1 MRIDSRSVT
10 RMASPLGSG
19 RAADDVLAE
28 MEQLRAH
35 DVRWRDGR
43 AFSLAY
49 SAGPEVLALS
59 EEAYRRFSGE
69 NALNTAAFPS
79 LRRMHDDVV
88 SWVTSWLHGPDTVR
102 GFMTSG
108 GTESLVLVVRAA
120 LARARREG
128 RLPER
133 PNMVLPTSA
142 HAALEKGADYF
153 GVESRRVDVGEDWRA
168 DVEAMAR
175 AADASTVL
183 FVASAPQYPQGV
195 IDPVAAVASLAEEH
209 GVNMHVDACM
219 GGVVLPALERAGHPL
234 PPWDFRVGGVTS
246 VSVDLHK
253 YGYTAKGA
261 GVLLHRDK
269 ELRNDQV
276 FVTNNWLGGLYG
288 SSGILGTKSGGPIA
302 SAWAVMSH
310 LGDAGYERLAESA
323 RGAAVAIARHV
334 EACEDLRLRARPDS
348 TLLAVGDA
356 EDGPGIFGVADALA
370 ARGWWVD
377 RQGPPDSI
385 HLTVNAV
392 HAPLVDAFLADLDDA
407 RATSRGRTGTSGAY
421 GTLD

>member
-1 MRIDSRSVT
+1 
-10 RMASPLGSG
+10 MASPLGLG
-19 RAADDVLAE
+19 RPADEVLAA
-28 MEQLRAH
+28 MESLRTG
-35 DVRWRDGR
+35 DVKWRDGR

-79 LRRMHDDVV
+79 LRSMHDDVV
-88 SWVTSWLHGPDTVR
+88 SCVSGWLHGPASAR

-120 LARARREG
+120 VERARREG
-128 RLPER
+128 RLPAH

-153 GVESRRVDVGEDWRA
+153 GVESRRVDVRNDWRA
-168 DVEAMAR
+168 DVEAMAA
-175 AADASTVL
+175 AADDSTVL

-195 IDPVAAVASLAEEH
+195 IDPVAEVAALAV
-209 GVNMHVDACM
+209 GRDVNMHVDACM
-219 GGVVLPALERAGHPL
+219 GGVVLPALERAGVPL
-234 PPWDFRVGGVTS
+234 PPWDFRVPGVTS

-261 GVLLHRDK
+261 GVLVHRDK
-269 ELRNDQV
+269 LLRNDQV
-276 FVTNNWLGGLYG
+276 FVTDNWLGGVYG

-310 LGDAGYERLAESA
+310 LGDAGYERLATAA
-323 RGAAVAIARHV
+323 RSVTLAIAAHV
-334 EACEDLRLRARPDS
+334 EGCDDLRLRSRPDS
-348 TLLAVGDA
+348 TLLAFGDA
-356 EDGPGIFGVADALA
+356 DDGPGIFALA
-370 ARGWWVD
+370 DELRERGWWVD

-392 HAPLVDAFLADLDDA
+392 HEPLVDEFLADLDAA
-407 RATSRGRTGTSGAY
+407 RRAMRGRSGSSGAY
-421 GTLD
+421 GSVD

>member
-1 MRIDSRSVT
+1 
-10 RMASPLGSG
+10 MASPLGPG
-19 RAADDVLAE
+19 RSALDVLEDLEA
-28 MEQLRAH
+28 LRSA
-35 DVRWRDGR
+35 DVRWRDGK

-49 SAGPEVLALS
+49 SAGPDVLALS

-79 LRRMHDDVV
+79 LRTMHDDVV
-88 SWVTSWLHGPDTVR
+88 SWVATWLHGPPSVR
-102 GFMTSG
+102 GFLTSG

-120 LARARREG
+120 VVRARREG
-128 RLPER
+128 RLSDR

-153 GVESRRVDVGEDWRA
+153 GVESRRVAVGGDWRA
-168 DVEAMAR
+168 DAGAMAA
-175 AADASTVL
+175 AADESTVL

-195 IDPVAAVASLAEEH
+195 IDPVDEVAALAAER

-219 GGVVLPALERAGHPL
+219 GGVVLPALERAGVVL
-234 PPWDFRVGGVTS
+234 PRWDFRVPGVTS

-276 FVTNNWLGGLYG
+276 FVTDNWLGGLYG

-310 LGDAGYERLAESA
+310 LGDGGYERLA
-323 RGAAVAIARHV
+323 RGARAAALRIADHL
-334 EACEDLRLRARPDS
+334 EGCDDLRLRARPDS
-348 TLLAVGDA
+348 TLLAFGDA
-356 EDGPGIFGVADALA
+356 TDGPGVFAVADLMR

-392 HAPLVDAFLADLDDA
+392 HEPLVDEFLTDLDEA
-407 RATSRGRTGTSGAY
+407 RRATRGRSGSAGTY
-421 GTLD
+421 GSVE

>member
-1 MRIDSRSVT
+1 MT
-10 RMASPLGSG
+10 TPLGPG
-19 RAADDVLAE
+19 RPAAEVLAD
-28 MEQLRAH
+28 MESLRVG
-35 DVRWRDGR
+35 DVRWREGR

-79 LRRMHDDVV
+79 LRTMHDDVV
-88 SWVTSWLHGPDTVR
+88 AWVTHWLHGPPTAR

-120 LARARREG
+120 VERARREG
-128 RLPER
+128 RLTGR

-153 GVESRRVDVGEDWRA
+153 GVESRRVDVRADWRA
-168 DVEAMAR
+168 DAAAMAEV
-175 AADASTVL
+175 ADDSTVL

-195 IDPVAAVASLAEEH
+195 IDPVAEVAALAVERD
-209 GVNMHVDACM
+209 VNMHVDACM
-219 GGVVLPALERAGHPL
+219 GGVVLPALERAGEPL
-234 PPWDFRVGGVTS
+234 PPWDFRVPGVTS

-261 GVLLHRDK
+261 GVLVHRDRT
-269 ELRNDQV
+269 LRNDQV
-276 FVTNNWLGGLYG
+276 FVTDRWLGGMYG

-310 LGDAGYERLAESA
+310 LGDAGYERLAREARSSA
-323 RGAAVAIARHV
+323 SAIASHV
-334 EACEDLRLRARPDS
+334 ERCDDLRLRARPDA
-348 TLLAVGDA
+348 TLLAFGDV
-356 EDGPGIFGVADALA
+356 EDGPGIFAVADELA
-370 ARGWWVD
+370 RRGWWVD

-385 HLTVNAV
+385 HLTVNAI
-392 HAPLVDAFLADLDDA
+392 HGHLVDGFLSDLDAA
-407 RATSRGRTGTSGAY
+407 RRTVHGRSGSAGSY
-421 GTLD
+421 GSVE

>member
-1 MRIDSRSVT
+1 
-10 RMASPLGSG
+10 MASPLGPG
-19 RAADDVLAE
+19 RSADHVLAE
-28 MEQLRAH
+28 MEELRSK

-88 SWVTSWLHGPDTVR
+88 SWVASWLHGPETVR

-120 LARARREG
+120 VARARREG
-128 RLPER
+128 RLTGR

-168 DVEAMAR
+168 DVDAMAT
-175 AADASTVL
+175 AVDSSTVL
-183 FVASAPQYPQGV
+183 LVASAPQYPQGV
-195 IDPVAAVASLAEEH
+195 IDPVAAVAAIAEER

-219 GGVVLPALERAGHPL
+219 GGVVLPALERSGHPL
-234 PPWDFRVGGVTS
+234 PPWDFRVPGVTS

-253 YGYTAKGA
+253 YGYSAKGA

-276 FVTNNWLGGLYG
+276 FVTDNWLGGLYG

-310 LGDAGYERLAESA
+310 LGNEGYEHLAATA
-323 RGAAVAIARHV
+323 RGAALMLADHV
-334 EACEDLRLRARPDS
+334 ETCEDLRLRARPDS
-348 TLLAVGDA
+348 TLLAFGDHA
-356 EDGPGIFGVADALA
+356 DGPGIFALADALA
-370 ARGWWVD
+370 SRGWWVD

-392 HAPLVDAFLADLDDA
+392 HAPLVDAFLADLDEARDA
-407 RATSRGRTGTSGAY
+407 ARDNSGTSGAY
-421 GTLD
+421 GSVD

>member
-1 MRIDSRSVT
+1 MELLRS
-10 RMASPLGSG
+10 
-19 RAADDVLAE
+19 DDVK
-28 MEQLRAH
+28 
-35 DVRWRDGR
+35 WREGR

-79 LRRMHDDVV
+79 LRAMHDDVV
-88 SWVTSWLHGPDTVR
+88 STVSGWLHGPPTAR

-120 LARARREG
+120 VERARREG
-128 RLPER
+128 RLTDR

-153 GVESRRVDVGEDWRA
+153 GVESRRVDVCNDWRA
-168 DVEAMAR
+168 DVEAMAV
-175 AADASTVL
+175 AADDSTVL

-195 IDPVAAVASLAEEH
+195 IDPVVEVAALAVERD
-209 GVNMHVDACM
+209 VNMHVDGCM
-219 GGVVLPALERAGHPL
+219 GGVVLPALERAGVPL
-234 PPWDFRVGGVTS
+234 PLWDFRVPGVTS
-246 VSVDLHK
+246 ISVDLHK

-261 GVLLHRDK
+261 GVLVHRDK
-269 ELRNDQV
+269 VLRNDQI
-276 FVTNNWLGGLYG
+276 FVTDNWLGGVYG

-310 LGDAGYERLAESA
+310 LGDAGYERLASVARSA
-323 RGAAVAIARHV
+323 TLAIAAHV
-334 EACEDLRLRARPDS
+334 EGCDDLCLRSRPDS
-348 TLLAVGDA
+348 TLLAFGDV
-356 EDGPGIFGVADALA
+356 EDGPAIFALADALRE
-370 ARGWWVD
+370 RGWWVD

-392 HAPLVDAFLADLDDA
+392 HEPLVNEFLADLDAA
-407 RATSRGRTGTSGAY
+407 RRAMRGRSGSSGAY
-421 GTLD
+421 GSVD